1 LIDDYTAELKNQRL
15 DYDIF
20 MAIANDI
27 GYDATGKDTKVYEL
41 EPIATALREFITDI
55 EAGRA

>member
-1 LIDDYTAELKNQRL
+1 L

-27 GYDATGKDTKVYEL
+27 GYDATGKDTKTNEL
-41 EPIATALREFITDI
+41 EPIGAALREFITDI